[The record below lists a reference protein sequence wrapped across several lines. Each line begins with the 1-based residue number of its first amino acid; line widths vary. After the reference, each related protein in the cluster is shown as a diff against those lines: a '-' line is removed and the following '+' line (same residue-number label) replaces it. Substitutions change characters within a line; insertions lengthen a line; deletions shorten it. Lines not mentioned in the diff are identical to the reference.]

1 MKGASLRRRPF
12 FVPDGW
18 LGPWIAAMAG
28 CNGLAYGGW
37 RFPYDDTRFAYGA
50 RLSAYGATS
59 LSMSFA
65 TLSC

>member
-1 MKGASLRRRPF
+1 MCLVKGRALDCR
-12 FVPDGW
+12 DGGRSAHRDGGLW
-18 LGPWIAAMAG
+18 W
-28 CNGLAYGGW
+28 GLAYGGW

>member
-1 MKGASLRRRPF
+1 M
-12 FVPDGW
+12 
-18 LGPWIAAMAG
+18 
-28 CNGLAYGGW
+28 GLAYGGW

-65 TLSC
+65 TFSC

>member
-1 MKGASLRRRPF
+1 M
-12 FVPDGW
+12 DGW
-18 LGPWIAAMAG
+18 ALGLPRWRAAM
-28 CNGLAYGGW
+28 GLAYGGW